1 MSTIFSKII
10 KGEIPSYKI
19 AENDNFFA
27 FLDIRPMAK
36 GHVLVIPKHETDYLF
51 DLDDDVLSEM
61 IVYSKKIAKAIQRA
75 VPCKRIGLMVIG
87 MEVPHAHIHLIP
99 INAERD
105 MNLSNPRLKLS
116 EDEFQQITKDII
128 SELENI

>member
-10 KGEIPSYKI
+10 KGEIPCYKI

-51 DLDDDVLSEM
+51 DLDDQILSEM
-61 IVYSKKIAKAIQRA
+61 IVYSKRIAKAVQKA

-87 MEVPHAHIHLIP
+87 MEVPHAHVHLIP

-116 EDEFQQITKDII
+116 EDEFQQITKDIT

>member
-10 KGEIPSYKI
+10 KGEIPCYKI

-36 GHVLVIPKHETDYLF
+36 GHVLVIPKHETDYFF
-51 DLDDDVLSEM
+51 DLENDVLSDM
-61 IVYSKKIAKAIQRA
+61 IVYSKKIAKAIQQA
-75 VPCKRIGLMVIG
+75 VPCKRIGLMVLG

-99 INAERD
+99 INVEND
-105 MNLSNPRLKLS
+105 MNLSNPRLQLS
-116 EDEFQQITKDII
+116 PDEFQQITTNII
-128 SELENI
+128 AKLENI

>member
-10 KGEIPSYKI
+10 KGEIPCYKI
-19 AENDNFFA
+19 AENDSFFA
-27 FLDIRPMAK
+27 FLDIRPMTK
-36 GHVLVIPKHETDYLF
+36 GHVLVIPKHETDYLL
-51 DLDDDVLSEM
+51 DLDDQILSEM
-61 IVYSKKIAKAIQRA
+61 IVYSKKIAKAIQKA

-99 INAERD
+99 INAEKD

-116 EDEFQQITKDII
+116 EDEFQQITKDIT

>member
-1 MSTIFSKII
+1 MATIFSKII
-10 KGEIPSYKI
+10 KGEIPCYKI

>member
-1 MSTIFSKII
+1 MATIFSKII
-10 KGEIPSYKI
+10 KGEIPCYKI

-61 IVYSKKIAKAIQRA
+61 IVYSKTIAKAIQRA

>member
-1 MSTIFSKII
+1 MATIFSKII
-10 KGEIPSYKI
+10 KGEIPCYKI

-105 MNLSNPRLKLS
+105 MNLSNPRLKLL

>member
-10 KGEIPSYKI
+10 KGEIPCYKI

-51 DLDDDVLSEM
+51 DLDDQILSEM
-61 IVYSKKIAKAIQRA
+61 IVYSKKIAKAIQKA

-99 INAERD
+99 INAEKD

-116 EDEFQQITKDII
+116 EDEFQQITKDIT

>member
-10 KGEIPSYKI
+10 KGEIPCYKI

-51 DLDDDVLSEM
+51 DLDDQILSEM
-61 IVYSKKIAKAIQRA
+61 IVYSKKIAKAVQKA

-87 MEVPHAHIHLIP
+87 MEVPHAHVHLIP

-116 EDEFQQITKDII
+116 EDEFQQITKDIT

>member
-19 AENDNFFA
+19 AENDKFFA

-51 DLDDDVLSEM
+51 DLDDSVLSEM
-61 IVYSKKIAKAIQRA
+61 IVYSKYIAKAIQKA

-99 INAERD
+99 INAEKD
-105 MNLSNPRLKLS
+105 MNLSNPRLTLS
-116 EDEFQQITKDII
+116 EGEFQQITKDII

>member
-19 AENDNFFA
+19 AENDKFFA

-51 DLDDDVLSEM
+51 DLSDDVLSDM
-61 IVYSKKIAKAIQRA
+61 IVYSKKIAKAIQKA

-87 MEVPHAHIHLIP
+87 MEVPHAHVHLIP
-99 INAERD
+99 INAEKD
-105 MNLSNPRLKLS
+105 INLSNPRLKLS

-128 SELENI
+128 SKLENI

>member
-10 KGEIPSYKI
+10 KGEIPCYKI

-36 GHVLVIPKHETDYLF
+36 GHVLVIPKHETDYFF
-51 DLDDDVLSEM
+51 DLDDQLLSEM
-61 IVYSKKIAKAIQRA
+61 IVYSKKISKAIQKA

-99 INAERD
+99 INAEKD
-105 MNLSNPRLKLS
+105 MSLSNPRLKLS
-116 EDEFQQITKDII
+116 EDEFQQITKDIT

>member
-10 KGEIPSYKI
+10 KGDIPCYKI
-19 AENDNFFA
+19 AENDKFFA

-36 GHVLVIPKHETDYLF
+36 GHVLVVPKHETDYLF
-51 DLDDDVLSEM
+51 DLDDSVLSEM
-61 IVYSKKIAKAIQRA
+61 IVYSKKIAKAIQQA

-99 INAERD
+99 INAEKD

-116 EDEFQQITKDII
+116 EDEFQQITKNILT
-128 SELENI
+128 ELEKL

>member
-51 DLDDDVLSEM
+51 DLDDQILSDM
-61 IVYSKKIAKAIQRA
+61 IVYSKKIAKAIQQA

-99 INAERD
+99 INAEKE
-105 MNLSNPRLKLS
+105 MNLSNPRLELS
-116 EDEFQQITKDII
+116 QDEFKQITKDII
-128 SELENI
+128 SKLENI

>member
-1 MSTIFSKII
+1 MATIFSKII
-10 KGEIPSYKI
+10 KGEIPCYKI

-61 IVYSKKIAKAIQRA
+61 IVYSKKIAKAIQKV

-99 INAERD
+99 INAEGD

-116 EDEFQQITKDII
+116 EYEFQQITKDIT
-128 SELENI
+128 SELDNI

>member
-10 KGEIPSYKI
+10 KGEIPCYKI

-51 DLDDDVLSEM
+51 DLDDQILSQM
-61 IVYSKKIAKAIQRA
+61 IVYSKKIAKAIQKA

-99 INAERD
+99 INAEKD

-116 EDEFQQITKDII
+116 EDEFQQITKDIT

>member
-10 KGEIPSYKI
+10 KGEIPCYKI

-51 DLDDDVLSEM
+51 DLDDSTLSEM
-61 IVYSKKIAKAIQRA
+61 IVYSKKIAKAIQQA
-75 VPCKRIGLMVIG
+75 VSCKRIGLMVIG

-99 INAERD
+99 INAEKEMD
-105 MNLSNPRLKLS
+105 LSNPRLELS
-116 EDEFQQITKDII
+116 PDEFQQITKDII
-128 SELENI
+128 TKLENF

>member
-1 MSTIFSKII
+1 MATIFSKII
-10 KGEIPSYKI
+10 KGEIPCYKI

-61 IVYSKKIAKAIQRA
+61 IVYSKKIAKAIQKV

-99 INAERD
+99 INAEGD

-116 EDEFQQITKDII
+116 EDEFQQITKDIT
-128 SELENI
+128 SELDNI

>member
-10 KGEIPSYKI
+10 KGEIPCYKI

-27 FLDIRPMAK
+27 FLDIKPMAK

-51 DLDDDVLSEM
+51 DLSDDVLSEM
-61 IVYSKKIAKAIQRA
+61 IVYSKRIAKAIQEA

-99 INAERD
+99 INTEKD
-105 MNLSNPRLKLS
+105 MSLSNPRLNLS
-116 EDEFQQITKDII
+116 GDEFQQITKDIT
-128 SELENI
+128 SKLENI

>member
-10 KGEIPSYKI
+10 KGEIPCYKI

-51 DLDDDVLSEM
+51 DLDDQILSEM
-61 IVYSKKIAKAIQRA
+61 IVYSKKIAKAIQKA

-87 MEVPHAHIHLIP
+87 MEVPHAHVHLIP
-99 INAERD
+99 INAEKD

-116 EDEFQQITKDII
+116 EDEFQQITKDIT

>member
-1 MSTIFSKII
+1 MATIFSKII
-10 KGEIPSYKI
+10 KGEIPCYKI

-99 INAERD
+99 INAERE

>member
-1 MSTIFSKII
+1 MATIFSKII
-10 KGEIPSYKI
+10 KGEIPCYKI

-116 EDEFQQITKDII
+116 EDEFQQITKDIV

>member
-10 KGEIPSYKI
+10 KGEIPCYKI

-51 DLDDDVLSEM
+51 DLDDQILSEM
-61 IVYSKKIAKAIQRA
+61 IVYSKKIAKAIQKA

-99 INAERD
+99 INAEID

-116 EDEFQQITKDII
+116 EDEFQQITKDIT

>member
-61 IVYSKKIAKAIQRA
+61 IVYSKKIAKATQKA

-87 MEVPHAHIHLIP
+87 MEVPHAHVHLIP
-99 INAERD
+99 INAEKD

-128 SELENI
+128 SKLENI

>member
-1 MSTIFSKII
+1 MATIFSKII
-10 KGEIPSYKI
+10 KGEIPCYKI

-99 INAERD
+99 INAEGD

-116 EDEFQQITKDII
+116 EDEFQQLTKDIT